1 MKPSRWIRVRERHIA
16 DLDSNVSLGVE
27 GGTALAPHH
36 VSLSLLLAMLSAG
49 AGAGDLQMRQEP
61 ACLSLSPLRALPA
74 ARLDSARGAWWRDRL
89 ADSLRKRLEDSKW
102 VLASAGQC
110 PDGLP
115 VLDVFQQPGDLTRDA
130 DGSLVK
136 LRFEWRHRPGTTL
149 AILDDPDHP
158 ESRIGLWASQVKV
171 AADLQLGTVAI
182 ASPLPAKVSILAP
195 NTSWRPLG
203 ETPQEWSQA
212 PGRITLR
219 LSREGLTRDI
229 DTLLESGQR
238 LRLDAPAF
246 PTPGPKPARS
256 RWSAPLWGASALC
269 LAGGLWYS
277 LEMERAYSRYSRL
290 DESNSPQDFSDQWSE
305 VRSANLL
312 RNILLAGSG
321 VFLAGALYL
330 HF

>member
-1 MKPSRWIRVRERHIA
+1 MKTRDSPEGANSTSTGTSRTYHWISKE
-16 DLDSNVSLGVE
+16 D
-27 GGTALAPHH
+27 TALAPQQ
-36 VSLSLLLAMLSAG
+36 VPFSLLLAVLCAG
-49 AGAGDLQMRQEP
+49 ASAGDLPVRQEP

-89 ADSLRKRLEDSKW
+89 GDSLQRRLDGSKW

-110 PDGLP
+110 PEGLP
-115 VLDVFQQPGDLTRDA
+115 VLDVFQQPGDLTRDE
-130 DGSLVK
+130 DGSLVR
-136 LRFEWRHRPGTTL
+136 LRLEWRHRPGTTF

-171 AADLQLGTVAI
+171 AADLQLGTV
-182 ASPLPAKVSILAP
+182 SVTSSLPAKLSILHGSA
-195 NTSWRPLG
+195 WRNLG
-203 ETPQEWSQA
+203 ETPQEWTQA
-212 PGRITLR
+212 PGRLTLR
-219 LSREGLTRDI
+219 LSRDGSSRDL

-238 LRLDAPAF
+238 LRLDAPTL
-246 PTPGPKPARS
+246 PIVNSGKRRS
-256 RWSAPLWGASALC
+256 RWAAPLWGASALC

-305 VRSANLL
+305 VRTANVL
-312 RNILLAGSG
+312 RNVFLTCSG
-321 VFLAGALYL
+321 AFLAGALYL

>member
-1 MKPSRWIRVRERHIA
+1 
-16 DLDSNVSLGVE
+16 
-27 GGTALAPHH
+27 
-36 VSLSLLLAMLSAG
+36 
-49 AGAGDLQMRQEP
+49 MRQEP

-89 ADSLRKRLEDSKW
+89 ADSLKKRLDNSKW

-110 PDGLP
+110 PEGLP

-136 LRFEWRHRPGTTL
+136 LRFEWRHRPGTTF

-158 ESRIGLWASQVKV
+158 ESRVGLWASQVKV
-171 AADLQLGTVAI
+171 AADLQMGTVAI
-182 ASPLPAKVSILAP
+182 TSPLPTKVSLLAS
-195 NTSWRPLG
+195 NSSWRALG

-212 PGRITLR
+212 PGRFTLR
-219 LSREGLTRDI
+219 LSREGQTRDI

-238 LRLDAPAF
+238 LRLDAPVF
-246 PTPGPKPARS
+246 PATTPDKPRS
-256 RWSAPLWGASALC
+256 RWSIPLWGASALC

-290 DESNSPQDFSDQWSE
+290 DASNSPQDFDDQWDE
-305 VRSANLL
+305 VRNANLL
-312 RNILLAGSG
+312 RNILLSCSG
-321 VFLAGALYL
+321 AFLAGALYL